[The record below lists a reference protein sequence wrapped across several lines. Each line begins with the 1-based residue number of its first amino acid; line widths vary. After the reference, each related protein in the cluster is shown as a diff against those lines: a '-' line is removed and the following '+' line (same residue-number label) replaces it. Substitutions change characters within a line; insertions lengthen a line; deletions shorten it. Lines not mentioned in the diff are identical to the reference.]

1 MIRYGKH
8 RKILEKKLGRKLR
21 SDEECHHRDGNPNN
35 NEESNLEALTKQEH
49 NILHF
54 KGKNAL
60 YKFRKK
66 QRG

>member
-1 MIRYGKH
+1 MV
-8 RKILEKKLGRKLR
+8 
-21 SDEECHHRDGNPNN
+21 HHRDHDPEN
-35 NEESNLEALTKQEH
+35 NEPSNLEVMTKKEH

-66 QRG
+66 VREKMESKND